1 MKVMVSG
8 ATGFVG
14 KVLVKKLQQRGH
26 AVTVLTRSIPQ
37 AALTLGSDCDYIH
50 WDFNK
55 LISAESFAGID
66 AVIHLAGESI
76 AGARWNDAQKKKI
89 YDSRIVSTRNLVES
103 IIANGKNIKS
113 FVSTSAIGI
122 YGNRSGREILDESS
136 STANDFLAQVCRD
149 WEAEVTRK
157 MNQLP
162 TTTIMRVGVVF
173 GKNGGALEKLL
184 PLFKLGFGGPVA
196 SGKQVM
202 SWIHIEDLADLYIY
216 AIENKN
222 VSGVLN
228 ATAPNPVSN
237 AQFAKTMGKALN
249 RPAFAWAPGFALE
262 LALGEMS
269 TIVLDGQYVMPK
281 RALEFGFN
289 FKYPRVDQALEQ
301 IVK

>member
-14 KVLVKKLQQRGH
+14 KVLVRKLQQRGH

-37 AALTLGSDCDYIH
+37 AALTLGADCHYIH
-50 WDFNK
+50 WDFKK
-55 LISAESFAGID
+55 LISAEHFSGID

-76 AGARWNDAQKKKI
+76 AGARWDDAQKKKI
-89 YDSRIVSTRNLVES
+89 YDSRINSTRNLVDS
-103 IIANGKNIKS
+103 IIANGKNVKS

-136 STANDFLAQVCRD
+136 TTANDFLAGVCRD
-149 WEAEVTRK
+149 WEAEVAKK
-157 MNQLP
+157 MSQLP
-162 TTTIMRVGVVF
+162 STCIMRVGVVF

-184 PLFKLGFGGPVA
+184 PLFKLGLGGPVS

-202 SWIHIEDLADLYIY
+202 SWIHVEDLADLYTY
-216 AIENKN
+216 AIENEN
-222 VSGVLN
+222 VSGIMN

-237 AQFAKTMGKALN
+237 AQFAKTLGKVLN

-262 LALGEMS
+262 LVLGEMS

-281 RALEFGFN
+281 RALELGFN
-289 FKYPRVDQALEQ
+289 FKYPRVDQALAQ